1 MGHQSTWPP
10 GGHRPRRF
18 WRFVRRAILVLI
30 AALILAAVPPALF
43 VGVKCYDLGAPR
55 PRPRSVAPPD
65 MAGYARSEAL
75 TFLTLPEWSIV
86 YSADEYARFV
96 ERASPTL
103 FPYLGAVV
111 QYWDYY
117 ASACGA
123 TRTVYPFE
131 GGYHAMLGVIGV
143 SFTVEHLIKGLYE
156 NTMGRATAWFG
167 HDTAEDRFG
176 AKVASEYATFMHTVP
191 WYEFPFGTHLRT
203 LWRDIPVLGSNP
215 VRKVERRMA
224 LTTEYAAKAA
234 YGWAIGLATRHAYAA
249 EATTIHAQLE
259 GASEALFKDPRV
271 EKVRE
276 TGRGAYLVRLPRHE
290 AFTHTALA
298 LLDRRV
304 RFRDIA
310 GNDDILVTTIVP
322 ASLDERSLRT
332 ISVIARGPMLTDAH
346 RRRLALRV
354 PVARLHEIVPE
365 LRAAG
370 ATIEHLYDY

>member
-1 MGHQSTWPP
+1 
-10 GGHRPRRF
+10 
-18 WRFVRRAILVLI
+18 
-30 AALILAAVPPALF
+30 
-43 VGVKCYDLGAPR
+43 
-55 PRPRSVAPPD
+55 
-65 MAGYARSEAL
+65 
-75 TFLTLPEWSIV
+75 
-86 YSADEYARFV
+86 
-96 ERASPTL
+96 
-103 FPYLGAVV
+103 
-111 QYWDYY
+111 
-117 ASACGA
+117 
-123 TRTVYPFE
+123 
-131 GGYHAMLGVIGV
+131 
-143 SFTVEHLIKGLYE
+143 
-156 NTMGRATAWFG
+156 
-167 HDTAEDRFG
+167 
-176 AKVASEYATFMHTVP
+176 
-191 WYEFPFGTHLRT
+191 
-203 LWRDIPVLGSNP
+203 
-215 VRKVERRMA
+215 MA

-234 YGWAIGLATRHAYAA
+234 YGWAIGLATRNAYAA

-259 GASEALFKDPRV
+259 GASEALFTDPRV

-276 TGRGAYLVRLPRHE
+276 TGRGAYLVRLPRYE

-322 ASLDERSLRT
+322 ASLDERRLRT